1 MKSTR
6 VLVVDDHAV
15 VRRGVRA
22 LLAESRLWKI
32 CGEAADGDEAIE
44 KANQLRPDIVIM
56 DISMKSMSGLEAT
69 RQILRSLPETRV
81 LILTMHESEQVVAE
95 VLKAGAHGYVMK
107 SDAGR
112 DLLAG
117 IEALAQGGTFFTSK
131 VARIV
136 LNGYLQSHSRTPR
149 AQTLTARQ
157 RQVLRLLA
165 SGKANKQVAADL
177 GISPKTIEVHRRDI
191 MKKLKFASFSDL
203 VRYAIRERIIEA

>member
-1 MKSTR
+1 
-6 VLVVDDHAV
+6 
-15 VRRGVRA
+15 
-22 LLAESRLWKI
+22 
-32 CGEAADGDEAIE
+32 
-44 KANQLRPDIVIM
+44 
-56 DISMKSMSGLEAT
+56 
-69 RQILRSLPETRV
+69 
-81 LILTMHESEQVVAE
+81 
-95 VLKAGAHGYVMK
+95 
-107 SDAGR
+107 
-112 DLLAG
+112 
-117 IEALAQGGTFFTSK
+117 GTFFTSK

-191 MKKLKFASFSDL
+191 MKKLEFASFSDL